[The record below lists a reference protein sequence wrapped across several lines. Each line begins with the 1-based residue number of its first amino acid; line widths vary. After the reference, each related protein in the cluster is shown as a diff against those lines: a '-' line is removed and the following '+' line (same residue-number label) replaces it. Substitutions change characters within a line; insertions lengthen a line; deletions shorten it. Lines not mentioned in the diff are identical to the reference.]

1 MNDIIT
7 IENTEMRVR
16 EYDGQMVVTFKDIDE
31 VHERPSGTARN
42 AFRRNKKHFV
52 EGTDYLTLSSKGISN
67 VHETYISNISIP
79 ARGITVL
86 TESGYLMIVKAFND
100 DLSWK
105 VQRELVNNYFKA
117 TDRKEKVIEP
127 LPEGFPPDYPKPIY
141 NTSSTP
147 VPKNPNW
154 YARNKRKIFHICETA
169 NVPVSALYH
178 QILVRLGE
186 EYDLDAANKIYC
198 EEVGHA
204 PKYALDIVSYFP
216 ELARMAT
223 AFIDKLEEKMNTQ

>member
-1 MNDIIT
+1 MMNDVIT
-7 IENTEMRVR
+7 IENTEMQIK
-16 EYDGQMVVTFKDIDE
+16 EYNGQRVVTFKDIDT
-31 VHERPSGTARN
+31 VHERPNGTAKRSFN
-42 AFRRNKKHFV
+42 KNKKHFV
-52 EGTDYLTLSSKGISN
+52 EGEDYIKICADEIRTNKLWDISN
-67 VHETYISNISIP
+67 K
-79 ARGITVL
+79 ARADITL
-86 TESGYLMIVKAFND
+86 ITESGYLMVVKSFTD

-117 TDRKEKVIEP
+117 TGRKEKVIEP
-127 LPEGFPPDYPKPIY
+127 LPECFPPDYPKPIY

-216 ELARMAT
+216 ELARMADD
-223 AFIDKLEEKMNTQ
+223 ILDKIEKQSK